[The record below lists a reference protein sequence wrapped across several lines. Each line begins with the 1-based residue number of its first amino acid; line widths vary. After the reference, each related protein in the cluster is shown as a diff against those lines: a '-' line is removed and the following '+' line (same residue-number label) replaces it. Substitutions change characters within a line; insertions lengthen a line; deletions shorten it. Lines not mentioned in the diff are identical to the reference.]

1 MNGADP
7 SLAQSSKYK
16 NTLSRRGA
24 ADFCHYVID
33 ETWSLGKSIFENGLP
48 PIFGIWVGPIVVI
61 EALYSRAGGAARTN
75 LCFTA
80 QAEGVVFEIRGI
92 LEWLG
97 ARSHICPSPLQ

>member
-24 ADFCHYVID
+24 ADFCHYIID

-48 PIFGIWVGPIVVI
+48 PIFKIYVRPIVVI
-61 EALYSRAGGAARTN
+61 EALYFQSWWGGSDE
-75 LCFTA
+75 F
-80 QAEGVVFEIRGI
+80 VFHSSGRGC
-92 LEWLG
+92 
-97 ARSHICPSPLQ
+97 SV